1 MERLVAG
8 YGISEDDDA
17 RLAGRSAAAAAL
29 AQLAGAEAALLI
41 VYASVRYELA
51 ALLAGVRDEA
61 GDTPLVGA
69 TSTGHLTNGTLMTP
83 GRGVAVL
90 AMSAGPYQFGVA
102 STGGLRADAAEAGR
116 RLARAARD
124 AAGPQRLAHAAL
136 IVLAAGLASENQSLL
151 NGIYR
156 VTGAG
161 VPVAGGSAGDDTQM
175 RQTFVFHGDRVLTD
189 AAVAVWIDT
198 PHALTAVAA
207 HGWQPCSMPLVVT
220 RSDGAV
226 IHELNGRPAVEV
238 FREHVVLN
246 ERFHSSHALGLIQP
260 DGTQLIRAVYI
271 VDDALMSFAPLP
283 QFSAVQIV
291 TCVPEDLLQVGDDV
305 VTRAVDGIDP
315 GVLLVFDCV
324 GRAGILEDRCAEETA
339 RLQRAAGDVLT
350 FGMYTYGEFARTSSI
365 AGYHNAT
372 LAVMA
377 L

>member
-1 MERLVAG
+1 MKRLVAG
-8 YGISEDDDA
+8 HGVSEDDDA
-17 RLAGRSAAAAAL
+17 RLAGRSAAEAAL
-29 AQLAGAEAALLI
+29 AQLADAEAALLI
-41 VYASVRYELA
+41 VYASVRYDLE
-51 ALLAGVRDEA
+51 ALLAGIREQA

-69 TSTGHLTNGTLMTP
+69 TSTGHLTNGTLMAP

-90 AMSAGPYQFGVA
+90 AVSAGPYRFGVA
-102 STGGLRADAAEAGR
+102 STGDLRADAAEAGR
-116 RLARAARD
+116 RLTRAARD
-124 AAGPQRLAHAAL
+124 AAGPQRLEHAAL
-136 IVLAAGLASENQSLL
+136 ILLADGLGPEHQGLL

-175 RQTFVFHGDRVLTD
+175 QKTFVFHDGQVMTD

-198 PHALTAVAA
+198 PHPLTAVAA
-207 HGWQPCSMPLVVT
+207 HGWQPCSTPLVVT
-220 RSDGAV
+220 RCDGAI

-238 FREHVVLN
+238 FREYVVLS
-246 ERFHSSHALGLIQP
+246 ERFHSSHALGLVQP

-271 VDDALMSFAPLP
+271 VDDTLMSFAPLP
-283 QFSAVQIV
+283 PFSAVQIV

-305 VTRAVDGIDP
+305 ITRAVDGIDP

-324 GRAGILEDRCAEETA
+324 GRAGILEDRCVEETA

-350 FGMYTYGEFARTSSI
+350 FGMYTYGEFARTSTV